1 MRHEKKKPGKVWP
14 RHRENEQL
22 TETVPEE
29 IQLLDIINKDYK
41 STTIN
46 TYKELKET
54 LKNERRIE
62 NDVLPNKEY
71 Q

>member
-1 MRHEKKKPGKVWP
+1 MKKKNMGKVWP

-29 IQLLDIINKDYK
+29 TQLLDIINKDYK

-46 TYKELKET
+46 MYKELKET